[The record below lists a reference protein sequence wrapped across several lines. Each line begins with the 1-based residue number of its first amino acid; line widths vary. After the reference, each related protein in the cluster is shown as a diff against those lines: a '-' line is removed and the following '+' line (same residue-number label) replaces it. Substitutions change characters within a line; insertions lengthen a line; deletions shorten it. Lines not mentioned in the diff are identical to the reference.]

1 MRFGETVL
9 FQPDAGCCNADATV
23 AALQRRAAAHGAVVR
38 TDAGAVVVEPSA
50 DGVLVR
56 TDDGDYRSTT
66 AVIACGPWAPKVL
79 AGLVELPPLL
89 VTREQVFYFTP
100 DDADLIWPSFIH
112 HRSPYIYG
120 LDTPGMG
127 VKVAEHHTGFPTDA
141 DERSFDVDAEG
152 RRRVL
157 RYVQEWFPGLRPEPV
172 AAETCLYT
180 TTSTADFVIDRA
192 GPLTVAAGFSGHGFK
207 FTPLIGRLVADLALV
222 AFGPR
227 QLRAEGDA
235 EALAQEAFL
244 RAWASW
250 DRYSTTRPFWPWV
263 STIARRLCIDH
274 GRQQQRARARGI
286 PTEDVAPTEPD
297 EAILALDEYAWAR
310 AALAAL
316 QPNQQR
322 VLQLRE
328 VDRWSYD
335 RIASHEGVSVEAV
348 RGSLKRSR
356 QALRAAY
363 LRLADWTPV
372 VVVLAAARGI
382 GRRLS
387 DQARRTHMAV
397 AVGGFSDRTVNV
409 LAVAVDRK

>member
-1 MRFGETVL
+1 MAVTTADVVVVGGGAMGSAAAWWLAREGRSVVLLERFEAGHKRGSSHGRSRIFRLAYADTYYVELARRALPMWRELEDDAGEELLTTTGGVDHGPRSEVSAVADALGACGAAYDLIDGAAAAERWPGMRFGETVL

-207 FTPLIGRLVADLALV
+207 FTPLIGRLVADLALGRP
-222 AFGPR
+222 APPR
-227 QLRAEGDA
+227 
-235 EALAQEAFL
+235 F
-244 RAWASW
+244 
-250 DRYSTTRPFWPWV
+250 
-263 STIARRLCIDH
+263 RL
-274 GRQQQRARARGI
+274 
-286 PTEDVAPTEPD
+286 
-297 EAILALDEYAWAR
+297 
-310 AALAAL
+310 
-316 QPNQQR
+316 
-322 VLQLRE
+322 
-328 VDRWSYD
+328 
-335 RIASHEGVSVEAV
+335 
-348 RGSLKRSR
+348 
-356 QALRAAY
+356 
-363 LRLADWTPV
+363 
-372 VVVLAAARGI
+372 
-382 GRRLS
+382 
-387 DQARRTHMAV
+387 
-397 AVGGFSDRTVNV
+397 
-409 LAVAVDRK
+409 